1 MDTHKDG
8 CLGVRVVQK
17 VLFGGGRIQTVNMR
31 GKKHSDRRSSTSKGV
46 EVGKEEIGS
55 GGSRH

>member
-1 MDTHKDG
+1 M
-8 CLGVRVVQK
+8 VQK

-31 GKKHSDRRSSTSKGV
+31 GRKHSDRRPSMSKGV